1 MLIELRSVSSKWKEF
16 GKQLQYTSSELQ
28 QMKVTSYGTDFGAFI
43 ELCDNWLRKTKKP
56 TWKMLAQALK
66 NINEQQLSENIL
78 KINKTGNKYY
88 IR

>member
-16 GKQLQYTSSELQ
+16 GKQLQFTSSELQ
-28 QMKVTSYGTDFGAFI
+28 QMKVSSDGTDFGAFI
-43 ELCDNWLRKTKKP
+43 ELCDNWLRKTEKP

-66 NINEQQLSENIL
+66 NIDEQQLSENIL
-78 KINKTGNKYY
+78 KIYKTGNIYY